1 MGYSKVKHV
10 EAAQKHLAQNRI
22 AQAIA
27 EYQQILKHEPSD
39 QVTLMTIGDL
49 YVRKGETFQA
59 IEYFERLAQQFIRD
73 GFLTKAIAIYKKI
86 AKLAPEEMK
95 PLERLAELYIQ
106 QGVLSEARPLLL
118 QLAESHIKAGRRE
131 PASALLRKLLEAEPD
146 NLRVQMRLA
155 EVQIAMGQKGDAAQT
170 FLVCAE
176 RHLGLRDFDEA
187 EKLITRSLELAPENA
202 AARLLKARV
211 LSGAGKHDEAAKLL
225 ESLPDLDAGDET
237 SELLMDLYLQGGH
250 PARAS
255 DLSLRVL
262 ANDPKKYALA
272 RKAAMSLLEGG
283 KADAALDLVNRF
295 RHSMAES
302 GETEALAKML
312 QAAAA
317 KLPGRLEPLEW
328 LVELYTHANDAFHLP
343 EVLAHLAQASAA
355 AGNLE
360 RAREIYE
367 QLLDRAPEDQTLR
380 RNLEAV
386 RSRLGLQPLE
396 HSEAIPPMAEEPEAA
411 PQKNEEPPL
420 DEETQHFVTVALT
433 DVDLFSS
440 YGLSQKA
447 IDLLESVLE
456 RAPRYTPAIEK
467 LLDLSLGA
475 GQSKR
480 TAELAE
486 KLAQIYAE
494 RGDTANNERFTELH
508 RRFQRAASLE
518 PEPPAVPVPPAA
530 PAPPVEFQIP
540 ESDAEISLAGPGEN
554 EVADEVGVT
563 SRRPEKPA
571 ADPAESSVHEVDL
584 SDEWAAASGAPQTPA
599 VSPTQSSLE
608 EFRQS
613 EEWAAI
619 SEQLVKPA
627 EKIESPAKH
636 TKKKEPALVE
646 SGSAPFVVEDA
657 PKKESHA
664 APPQSLRPPKQAD
677 PEPVEYELELIEEEN
692 SAASPASVSP
702 IRPPAHSPSE
712 SHGPL
717 GDLTA
722 DLNAAFDGGSL
733 TSSPVPANGSS
744 KPSVPPASAQTSLPS
759 DPGGPLGEIF
769 DEFRKELEEL
779 QTDEDPETHY
789 NLGIAYREMGLLEEA
804 ISEFQKVI
812 QAHDRGRDFRYTMQC
827 CTLLALAFMEKGQP
841 EIASFWYERALKTPD
856 LDQDAVLALRYDL
869 GVAQELAG
877 QSDAALKS
885 YQQVYAMNI
894 DYRDISERI
903 GSLRHR

>member
-10 EAAQKHLAQNRI
+10 EAAQKHLAQGRLP
-22 AQAIA
+22 QAIS

-59 IEYFERLAQQFIRD
+59 IEFFERLAQHFIRD

-106 QGVLSEARPLLL
+106 QGILSEARPLLL
-118 QLAESHIKAGRRE
+118 QLAEAHIKAGRRE

-155 EVQIAMGQKGDAAQT
+155 EVQLAMGQKDDAAQT

-176 RHLGLRDFDEA
+176 RHLALRDHDEA
-187 EKLITRSLELAPENA
+187 NRLISRALELAPQNA

-211 LSGAGKHDEAAKLL
+211 LSGAGKHAEAAKLL
-225 ESLPDLDAGDET
+225 ESLPDLDTGGET
-237 SELLMDLYLQGGH
+237 TDLLMDFYLQAGQ

-262 ANDPKKYALA
+262 ARDPKKYELA
-272 RKAAMSLLEGG
+272 RKAALAMLESGQ
-283 KADAALDLVNRF
+283 ADAALDLVNRF

-328 LVELYTHANDAFHLP
+328 IVELYTHGNDAFHLP
-343 EVLAHLAQASAA
+343 EALSHLAQASAA
-355 AGNLE
+355 GGNLD

-367 QLLDRAPEDQTLR
+367 QLLERSPEDETLR

-386 RSRLGLQPLE
+386 RSGLGMQPAI
-396 HSEAIPPMAEEPEAA
+396 HSEAVPPMAEGTPEPKEF
-411 PQKNEEPPL
+411 EEPPL

-456 RAPRYTPAIEK
+456 RTPRYTPAIEK
-467 LLDLSLGA
+467 LLDLYLGA

-486 KLAQIYAE
+486 KLAQIYTE
-494 RGDTANNERFTELH
+494 REDTAKAEKFMELH
-508 RRFQRAASLE
+508 RRFQRAAALE
-518 PEPPAVPVPPAA
+518 PEPPPPPAPPAA
-530 PAPPVEFQIP
+530 IEPPAEFQIP
-540 ESDAEISLAGPGEN
+540 TADADISIAAPGEN
-554 EVADEVGVT
+554 EAVEEVALASGAQESPSVDSAG
-563 SRRPEKPA
+563 
-571 ADPAESSVHEVDL
+571 SSVHEVDL
-584 SDEWAAASGAPQTPA
+584 SDEWAS
-599 VSPTQSSLE
+599 
-608 EFRQS
+608 
-613 EEWAAI
+613 I
-619 SEQLVKPA
+619 SEQVVKPGA
-627 EKIESPAKH
+627 EDETSGEHAPEEETVLTES
-636 TKKKEPALVE
+636 E
-646 SGSAPFVVEDA
+646 SAPFVVEDA
-657 PKKESHA
+657 LQSELRS
-664 APPQSLRPPKQAD
+664 APPQLLRPPQKAE
-677 PEPVEYELELIEEEN
+677 PEPVEYELELVEQ
-692 SAASPASVSP
+692 SSPAAGPASVSP
-702 IRPPAHSPSE
+702 IRAPAHSAGE
-712 SHGPL
+712 SQSPL
-717 GDLTA
+717 GDLA
-722 DLNAAFDGGSL
+722 AELNAAIDGAGID
-733 TSSPVPANGSS
+733 PFQAPANGAARTPAHSTT
-744 KPSVPPASAQTSLPS
+744 PPLAKMSLPS
-759 DPGGPLGEIF
+759 DPGGPLSEIF

-789 NLGIAYREMGLLEEA
+789 NLGIAYREMGLVEEA

-812 QAHDRGRDFRYTMQC
+812 QAHDRGRDFRYAMQC
-827 CTLLALAFMEKGQP
+827 CTLLALAFIDKGQP
-841 EIASFWYERALKTPD
+841 EIASFWYERALKTPG

-877 QSDAALKS
+877 HSDAALKS

-903 GSLRHR
+903 GSLRQR

>member
-27 EYQQILKHEPSD
+27 EYQQILKHDPSD

-59 IEYFERLAQQFIRD
+59 IEYFERLAQHFIRD

-86 AKLAPEEMK
+86 AKLAPEEMR

-106 QGVLSEARPLLL
+106 QGILSEARPLLL

-155 EVQIAMGQKGDAAQT
+155 EVQIAMGQKADAAQT

-176 RHLGLRDFDEA
+176 RHLGLHEFDEA
-187 EKLITRSLELAPENA
+187 ERLITRALELAPENA

-237 SELLMDLYLQGGH
+237 SELLMDLYLQAGH

-255 DLSLRVL
+255 DLGLRVM
-262 ANDPKKYALA
+262 AHDPKKYALA
-272 RKAAMSLLEGG
+272 RKAALALLDGG
-283 KADAALDLVNRF
+283 HADAALDLVNRF
-295 RHSMAES
+295 RQSMAES

-312 QAAAA
+312 QAAAT

-343 EVLAHLAQASAA
+343 EALAHLAQAAA
-355 AGNLE
+355 AGGNLK

-367 QLLDRAPEDQTLR
+367 QLLERSPEDETLR

-396 HSEAIPPMAEEPEAA
+396 RSEAIPPMAEEPTAA
-411 PQKNEEPPL
+411 PQKYEEPPL
-420 DEETQHFVTVALT
+420 DEETQHYVTVALT

-456 RAPRYTPAIEK
+456 RAPRHTPALEK

-486 KLAQIYAE
+486 KLAQIYAD
-494 RGDTANNERFTELH
+494 RGDTANNERFAELH

-518 PEPPAVPVPPAA
+518 PEPPAAPAPPAA
-530 PAPPVEFQIP
+530 PPPPAEFQIP
-540 ESDAEISLAGPGEN
+540 ESDAEISLAGPGEE
-554 EVADEVGVT
+554 EVVEEVSVT
-563 SRRPEKPA
+563 SGAPEKPEV
-571 ADPAESSVHEVDL
+571 DLGESSVHEVDL
-584 SDEWAAASGAPQTPA
+584 SDEWAA
-599 VSPTQSSLE
+599 
-608 EFRQS
+608 
-613 EEWAAI
+613 I
-619 SEQLVKPA
+619 SEQVVKPGG
-627 EKIESPAKH
+627 KHKTPAKKSH
-636 TKKKEPALVE
+636 EEEPELVQ
-646 SGSAPFVVEDA
+646 SDSTPFVVEDT
-657 PKKESHA
+657 PKPELRA
-664 APPQSLRPPKQAD
+664 APPQTLRPPKQAE

-692 SAASPASVSP
+692 SSASPASVSP
-702 IRPPAHSPSE
+702 IRPPANSAGE

-722 DLNAAFDGGSL
+722 ELNAAFDGGSL
-733 TSSPVPANGSS
+733 TASPVPANGSAKS
-744 KPSVPPASAQTSLPS
+744 SVPPATAQAGLPS
-759 DPGGPLGEIF
+759 DPGGPLSEIF

-812 QAHDRGRDFRYTMQC
+812 QANDRGRDFRYTMQC

-841 EIASFWYERALKTPD
+841 EIASFWYERALKTPG